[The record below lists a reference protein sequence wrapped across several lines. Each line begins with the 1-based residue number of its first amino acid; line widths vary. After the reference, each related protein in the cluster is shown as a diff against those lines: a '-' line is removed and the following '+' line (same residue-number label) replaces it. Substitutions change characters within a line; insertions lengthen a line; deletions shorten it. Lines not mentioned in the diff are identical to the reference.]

1 LNNTQKYH
9 SYSGVIHIHS
19 TYSDGSRNIPD
30 IASIANELDIDFL
43 LFTDHNTLKPKFDGL
58 EGWYDK
64 VLVGIGCEINDVS
77 DQNHYLAFDID
88 EEVSWKLPPK
98 EYVKKVGELGGFGII
113 AHPDEK
119 RTTMPEYP
127 IYPWT
132 VWDSREFNGIELWNQ
147 MSEWMEGLNHLNK
160 FYRFIHPRKSVAAP
174 KKETL
179 NKWDMLNLER
189 KVIGIGG
196 VDAHGHIYKLWGLFR
211 ITIFRYK
218 VLFRTIRTHVL
229 LNEKLIKGENYQK
242 ALHSLYGAL
251 KNAQCYISNVAL
263 GDAGDFRMIALSN
276 REEVTI
282 GGTISLSDS
291 LRIKVS
297 APQGEK
303 IVLIR
308 NGELLREKTGG
319 EAEFKADKD
328 GVYRVE
334 VYKNRR
340 PWIFSNHIRVV
351 KKESLTQSREAAKI

>member
-1 LNNTQKYH
+1 MNKKQKYY

-30 IASIANELDIDFL
+30 IAAIANELDIDFL

-64 VLVGIGCEINDVS
+64 VLVGIGCEINDIS

-98 EYVKKVGELGGFGII
+98 EYVKKVCELGGFGFV

-119 RTTMPEYP
+119 RTAMPEYP

-132 VWDSREFNGIELWNQ
+132 VWDSDSFNGIEIWNQ

-160 FYRFIHPRKSVAAP
+160 FYRFIHPRKSVAEP

-179 NKWDMLNLER
+179 KKWDALNLNR
-189 KVIGIGG
+189 KVAGIGG

-229 LNEKLIKGENYQK
+229 LKDDLTKGSAAQKNIHLIYD
-242 ALHSLYGAL
+242 AL
-251 KNAQCYISNVAL
+251 KQAQCYVSNVAL
-263 GDAGDFRMIALSN
+263 GNANGFRMIAFSN
-276 REEVTI
+276 DEETTV
-282 GGTISLSDS
+282 GGTIRLCNS
-291 LRIKVS
+291 LRLRVS
-297 APQGEK
+297 VAGGDKTRLIHNGDISKERK
-303 IVLIR
+303 GAETEFVLSQ
-308 NGELLREKTGG
+308 K
-319 EAEFKADKD
+319 

-334 VYKNRR
+334 VYKDKRA
-340 PWIFSNHIRVV
+340 WIFSNHIRV
-351 KKESLTQSREAAKI
+351 I

>member
-1 LNNTQKYH
+1 MNNLQKYY

-43 LFTDHNTLKPKFDGL
+43 LFTDHNTLQPKFDGL

-88 EEVSWKLPPK
+88 EEVSWKLPPE
-98 EYVKKVGELGGFGII
+98 EYVKKVSELGGFGII

-119 RTTMPEYP
+119 RTAMPEYP

-132 VWDSREFNGIELWNQ
+132 VWDSKAFTGIELWNQ

-160 FYRFIHPRKSVAAP
+160 FYRFIHPRKSVTAP

-179 NKWDMLNLER
+179 KKWDALNMER
-189 KVIGIGG
+189 KVVGIGG

-211 ITIFRYK
+211 VTIFRYK

-229 LNEKLIKGENYQK
+229 LTEELKKGGDHNK
-242 ALHSLYGAL
+242 SLRLVYDAL
-251 KNAQCYISNVAL
+251 KRAQCYISNVAL
-263 GDAGDFRMIALSN
+263 GDAGAFRMTAFSDD
-276 REEVTI
+276 EQAAI
-282 GGTISLSDS
+282 GGTIHLNNA
-291 LRIKVS
+291 LKLQVS
-297 APQGEK
+297 APHGEK
-303 IVLIR
+303 IALIH
-308 NGELLREKTGG
+308 NGDVIAESES
-319 EAEFKADKD
+319 ESAEFPLSER

-334 VYKNRR
+334 VYKEKR
-340 PWIFSNHIRVV
+340 PWIFSNHIRV
-351 KKESLTQSREAAKI
+351 E